1 MQDSQD
7 WKTTMKYQRKNGSLF
22 ISPATTAAVF
32 QRLKN
37 AECLGYLQSVLE
49 NLEMQVCFQI
59 VFLLI

>member
-1 MQDSQD
+1 
-7 WKTTMKYQRKNGSLF
+7 MKYQRKNGSLF